1 MEQKTGGARVC
12 ALKILYKIEQEG
24 AFANI
29 ALKEAAGLRALSA
42 PDQGPC
48 DDARVRLCAL

>member
-29 ALKEAAGLRALSA
+29 ALKEAAGCGRCPRRTGAL
-42 PDQGPC
+42 
-48 DDARVRLCAL
+48 